1 MDYFQVKS
9 HFLALSL
16 NTERGNRDPLH
27 ETAMSNVKGNPGA
40 RFSIKDNYNIL
51 GSLEASFEERIFFA
65 LQPG

>member
-40 RFSIKDNYNIL
+40 RFSIKDNYNPGKL
-51 GSLEASFEERIFFA
+51 GSQL
-65 LQPG
+65 